1 MDEKIKEILTE
12 KLDESLNEN
21 EDIAELIFCIE
32 NVNSDLLHMGI
43 VIGRLYNSFFY
54 QHRRIL
60 KRDPSNVE
68 FREFIDFIKS
78 NKKLFSESNV

>member
-1 MDEKIKEILTE
+1 MDEKIKEILIE
-12 KLDESLNEN
+12 KLNESLNEN
-21 EDIAELIFCIE
+21 DDIAELIFCLE
-32 NVNSDLLHMGI
+32 NVDSDSLYIGI
-43 VIGRLYNSFFY
+43 LIGRLYNSFFY

-78 NKKLFSESNV
+78 NRKLFSKRNL

>member
-1 MDEKIKEILTE
+1 MDEKIKEILIE
-12 KLDESLNEN
+12 KLNESLNEN
-21 EDIAELIFCIE
+21 DDIAELILCLE
-32 NVNSDLLHMGI
+32 NVDSDSLYIGI
-43 VIGRLYNSFFY
+43 LIGRLYNSFFY

-78 NKKLFSESNV
+78 NRKLFSDSL

>member
-1 MDEKIKEILTE
+1 MDEKIKEILIE
-12 KLDESLNEN
+12 KLNESLNEN
-21 EDIAELIFCIE
+21 DDIAELIFCLE
-32 NVNSDLLHMGI
+32 NVDADSLYIGI
-43 VIGRLYNSFFY
+43 LIGRLYNSFFY

-78 NKKLFSESNV
+78 NRKLFSDSL

>member
-12 KLDESLNEN
+12 KLNESLNEN

-32 NVNSDLLHMGI
+32 NVNSDLLYMGI

>member
-12 KLDESLNEN
+12 KLNESLNEN

-32 NVNSDLLHMGI
+32 NVNSDLLDMCI

>member
-1 MDEKIKEILTE
+1 MDEKIKEILIE
-12 KLDESLNEN
+12 KLNESLNEN
-21 EDIAELIFCIE
+21 DDIAELIFCLE
-32 NVNSDLLHMGI
+32 NVDSDSLYIGI
-43 VIGRLYNSFFY
+43 LIGRLYNSFFY

-78 NKKLFSESNV
+78 NRKLFSESIH

>member
-1 MDEKIKEILTE
+1 MDEKIKEILIE
-12 KLDESLNEN
+12 KLNESLNEN
-21 EDIAELIFCIE
+21 DDIAELIFCLE
-32 NVNSDLLHMGI
+32 NVDSDSLYIGI
-43 VIGRLYNSFFY
+43 LIGRLYNSFFY

-78 NKKLFSESNV
+78 NKKLFSESNI

>member
-1 MDEKIKEILTE
+1 MDEKIKEILIE
-12 KLDESLNEN
+12 KLNESLNEN
-21 EDIAELIFCIE
+21 DDIAELIFCLE
-32 NVNSDLLHMGI
+32 NVDSDSLYIGI
-43 VIGRLYNSFFY
+43 LIGRLYNSFFY

-78 NKKLFSESNV
+78 NRKLFSDSL

>member
-1 MDEKIKEILTE
+1 MDEKIKEILTQ
-12 KLDESLNEN
+12 KLNESLNEN

-32 NVNSDLLHMGI
+32 YVNSDLLHMGI

>member
-12 KLDESLNEN
+12 KLNESLNEN

-32 NVNSDLLHMGI
+32 NVDSDLLYTGI

-78 NKKLFSESNV
+78 NKKLFSESNI

>member
-1 MDEKIKEILTE
+1 MDEKIKEILIE
-12 KLDESLNEN
+12 KLNESLNEN
-21 EDIAELIFCIE
+21 DDIAELIFCLE
-32 NVNSDLLHMGI
+32 NVDSDSLYIGI
-43 VIGRLYNSFFY
+43 LIGRLYNSFFY

-60 KRDPSNVE
+60 KRDPSNIE